1 MSTVAQPF
9 TKLQS
14 HPGRQIPGALNG
26 PEVDTSDKLRTQN
39 DIERKLQAMA
49 AKDGIRIKEFFLD
62 FDKLRKGWVGEA
74 AFRTCIGTLNVKLDA
89 SEIDYLINKYR
100 VPGQAGL
107 IEYS

>member
-1 MSTVAQPF
+1 MLEDRLNRKLTNIYLF
-9 TKLQS
+9 LELQS

-74 AFRTCIGTLNVKLDA
+74 AVSFLFKL
-89 SEIDYLINKYR
+89 I
-100 VPGQAGL
+100 
-107 IEYS
+107 